1 MKPYRGS
8 PMTLGVAVAAGV
20 RLIVWC
26 KKCQHQI
33 EPDPVEMAI
42 RYGAETP
49 VLDWR
54 ERLVCHRCGGR
65 QVDVAVT
72 GTKR

>member
-33 EPDPVEMAI
+33 EPDLSRWLLGTAP
-42 RYGAETP
+42 RRPCSTGASGWSVTAAAA
-49 VLDWR
+49 DRSMWR
-54 ERLVCHRCGGR
+54 
-65 QVDVAVT
+65 
-72 GTKR
+72 